1 MTHVNATAVGLFNK
15 LTGATALT
23 GLLTGGTASPSI
35 YQDLAP
41 EGAVPP
47 YVVFN
52 AQSPSVPQYTYTGVA
67 FENTIYQVKGVTQG
81 PSKSAGGTI
90 AHQIDA
96 ALDDQ
101 AVSVSGYTL
110 LKCRRLQDVDYTE
123 VVSGVRFS
131 HIGGLFRVWVDPT

>member
-1 MTHVNATAVGLFNK
+1 MTHVNATAVGLFNT

-23 GLLTGGTASPSI
+23 GLLTLGTAGVF
-35 YQDLAP
+35 QDLAP

-52 AQSPSVPQYTYTGVA
+52 AQSPSVPQYTYTAVA

-81 PSKSAGGTI
+81 PSKAAGGTI

-96 ALDDQ
+96 ALNDA
-101 AVSVSGYTL
+101 AVTVTGYTL
-110 LKCRRLQDVDYTE
+110 LKCRRLQDVDFTE